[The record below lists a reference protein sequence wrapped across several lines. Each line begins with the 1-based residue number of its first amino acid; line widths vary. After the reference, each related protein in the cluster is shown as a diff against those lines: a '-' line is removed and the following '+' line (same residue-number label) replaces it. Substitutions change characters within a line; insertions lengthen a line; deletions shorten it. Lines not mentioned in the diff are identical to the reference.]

1 MKNTSYDVNFYSNKL
16 SHILVSVE
24 DDLQYVEL
32 KSFSNNL
39 KEMLGYSLND
49 ELTYHKL
56 FLPFIAREHP
66 LLISRFF
73 KIGKSKYYKSFNE
86 TFI

>member
-1 MKNTSYDVNFYSNKL
+1 
-16 SHILVSVE
+16 
-24 DDLQYVEL
+24 
-32 KSFSNNL
+32 
-39 KEMLGYSLND
+39 MLGYNIND
-49 ELTYHKL
+49 ELSYHKL